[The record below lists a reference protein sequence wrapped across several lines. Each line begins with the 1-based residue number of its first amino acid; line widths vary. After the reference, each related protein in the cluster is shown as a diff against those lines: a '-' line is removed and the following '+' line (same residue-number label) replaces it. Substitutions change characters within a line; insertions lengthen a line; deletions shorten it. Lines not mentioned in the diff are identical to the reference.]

1 MSFPLPFD
9 NLVLRNYKNLT
20 NDQLETIR
28 KVFCSALVHMQ
39 IKYKMPI
46 RENIQLIQ
54 FMNQSEIK
62 YFKELLDSF
71 LVQVGFDKIIPS
83 DILLICIRRIV
94 PNKEFGI
101 LKI

>member
-39 IKYKMPI
+39 IKYKIPI
-46 RENIQLIQ
+46 KENPNTTKKAPPKNFNFLPL
-54 FMNQSEIK
+54 K
-62 YFKELLDSF
+62 KE
-71 LVQVGFDKIIPS
+71 K
-83 DILLICIRRIV
+83 C
-94 PNKEFGI
+94 PNR
-101 LKI
+101 